1 MAQTATT
8 TNANR
13 SLVGYL
19 IAPFAAIGR
28 GLVAIAE
35 AGPRMQ
41 QVRRLNEMSD
51 DDLAALGVTRA
62 EMVRKIFGG
71 SIYL

>member
-1 MAQTATT
+1 MAQTAT
-8 TNANR
+8 R
-13 SLVGYL
+13 SFAATL

-28 GLVAIAE
+28 GLVALAE
-35 AGPRMQ
+35 TGPRMK

-51 DDLAALGVTRA
+51 EDLEALGTTRA

-71 SIYL
+71 AIYL

>member
-1 MAQTATT
+1 MAQTATQT
-8 TNANR
+8 LT
-13 SLVGYL
+13 STL

-35 AGPRMQ
+35 SGPRMK
-41 QVRRLNEMSD
+41 QVRRLNELSD
-51 DDLAALGVTRA
+51 ADLEALGTTRA

>member
-1 MAQTATT
+1 MAQTATQST
-8 TNANR
+8 VR
-13 SLVGYL
+13 SLAGIL
-19 IAPFAAIGR
+19 IAPFAYIGR

-41 QVRRLNEMSD
+41 QVRRLNDMSD
-51 DDLAALGVTRA
+51 EDLAALGTTRA

>member
-1 MAQTATT
+1 MAQTTDLT
-8 TNANR
+8 SGPSIVR
-13 SLVGYL
+13 IFV
-19 IAPFAAIGR
+19 APFAAIGR
-28 GLVAIAE
+28 GLVALAE

-41 QVRRLNEMSD
+41 QVRRLNELSD
-51 DDLAALGVTRA
+51 EDLAALGTNRP